1 MRPPARDALLVALAA
16 VVLHARTVA
25 FGFVGLDDRDLVV
38 DDQAFLSQAS
48 SLWRVFGRAYM
59 SVVDTGHAYY
69 RPLVTASYAL
79 DARWSGA
86 HAAGYHAT
94 NVALHAATCV
104 VVWALL
110 RRTALGRDTAL
121 VASLLFAVHPVLSST
136 VAWIPGRNDSLLAL
150 LVVGSWL
157 AFVQGRKALH
167 LSLFA
172 LALLT
177 KETAVAL
184 PVVCTAHALLLEP
197 QRRRPR
203 DLGLHAAVWL
213 VLIGARL
220 ALHPVG
226 SWAST
231 VSLGQWPQLVAGLG
245 KLLVYLRPTAVAV
258 AADVPIWPGLLGAT
272 GLAVATVAVPGIRWR
287 VMALGAIVV
296 VAFLLPP
303 VLLTG
308 TLVLDQRL
316 YLPAVGVVLMVGE
329 VLRALAPER
338 RLLGAFAGVALVVLG
353 LLTFAFEGAY
363 RDRRTFAREAV
374 SGSPRS
380 ALAHLCLG
388 QSDQLDGDDDGA
400 LAEYRIALSL
410 GPAEVVHN
418 NIGVIEMKRG
428 LWLAAEDELREEL
441 SINPR
446 FARAWQN
453 LGIVLRHEQRSEEA
467 CAAATTAASLA
478 PADDAIGD
486 ERARD
491 CSGPSR

>member
-1 MRPPARDALLVALAA
+1 LRTPARDALLVALAA

-38 DDQAFLSQAS
+38 DDQPFLSQAS
-48 SLWRVFGRAYM
+48 SVWRAFGRAYM
-59 SVVDTGHAYY
+59 SVVDVGHAYY

-79 DARWSGA
+79 DARWSGV

-94 NVALHAATCV
+94 NVALHAATCA

-110 RRTALGRDTAL
+110 RRLSLGREASL

-150 LVVGSWL
+150 FVVGSWL
-157 AFVQGRKALH
+157 AFLHGRRTAH
-167 LSLFA
+167 LLLFT

-177 KETAVAL
+177 KETAIAL
-184 PVVCTAHALLLEP
+184 PVVCAAHALLLEP
-197 QRRRPR
+197 ELRRPR
-203 DLGLHAAVWL
+203 VLGLHGAAWL
-213 VLIGARL
+213 LLIGTRL
-220 ALHPVG
+220 ALHPAG
-226 SWAST
+226 SWTSAAS
-231 VSLGQWPQLVAGLG
+231 LDQLPQLAAGLG
-245 KLLVYLRPTAVAV
+245 KLVMYLRPTAVAV
-258 AADVPIWPGLLGAT
+258 AADIPVWPGLVGAA
-272 GLAVATVAVPGIRWR
+272 GLVAATATVPGIRRR
-287 VMALGAIVV
+287 VMALGAVAIG
-296 VAFLLPP
+296 AFLLPP

-329 VLRALAPER
+329 ILRALAPER
-338 RLLGAFAGVALVVLG
+338 RLLGAFAGVALVGLG
-353 LLTFAFEGAY
+353 LLTFAFEDAY
-363 RDRRTFAREAV
+363 RDRRSFAREAV

-400 LAEYRIALSL
+400 LAEYRTALSL

-418 NIGVIEMKRG
+418 NIAVIDMKRTR
-428 LWLAAEDELREEL
+428 WSAAEAELREEL
-441 SINPR
+441 AVNPR
-446 FARAWQN
+446 FARAWHN
-453 LGIVLRHEQRSEEA
+453 LGIVLRHEQRSGEA
-467 CAAATTAASLA
+467 CAAATAAASLA
-478 PADDAIGD
+478 PEDDAIED

-491 CSGPSR
+491 CAGL